1 MLRVLVL
8 EDDADLRS
16 ILCELLS
23 LSGADVGVS
32 AGSLEE
38 LRRERAAALGCGLA
52 LLDINLGAGVPSGLD
67 VYRWLR
73 DNGFSGR
80 TVFLTGHARS
90 HPLVREALEL
100 KNVQV
105 LSKPI
110 EAGALLA
117 LVGDGARGTGTDQA

>member
-8 EDDADLRS
+8 EDDADLRA
-16 ILCELLS
+16 ILCELLL
-23 LSGADVGVS
+23 LSGAEACVS
-32 AGSLEE
+32 AVSVAE
-38 LRRERAAALGCGLA
+38 LQRKRVEALGCGLA

-67 VYRWLR
+67 AYRWLKE
-73 DNGFSGR
+73 NGFSGR

-100 KNVQV
+100 THVQV

-110 EAGALLA
+110 ESKVLLA
-117 LVGDGARGTGTDQA
+117 LVRDASHGTGTA

>member
-8 EDDADLRS
+8 EDDADLRT

-23 LSGADVGVS
+23 LSGADACVS
-32 AGSLEE
+32 AGSVADLKGKHTE
-38 LRRERAAALGCGLA
+38 ALGCGLA

-67 VYRWLR
+67 AYRWLKE
-73 DNGFSGR
+73 NGFSGK

-100 KNVQV
+100 THVQV

-110 EAGALLA
+110 EAKVLLS
-117 LVGDGARGTGTDQA
+117 LLRDGSHGTGAA

>member
-8 EDDADLRS
+8 EDDADLRT

-23 LSGADVGVS
+23 LSGAEECVR

-38 LRRERAAALGCGLA
+38 VKRKRVEALGCGLA

-67 VYRWLR
+67 AYRWLKE
-73 DNGFSGR
+73 NGFTGR

-100 KNVQV
+100 TNVQV
-105 LSKPI
+105 VSKPI
-110 EAGALLA
+110 ESKVLLA
-117 LVGDGARGTGTDQA
+117 LVRGGSHGSGTA

>member
-8 EDDADLRS
+8 EDDDDLRA

-23 LSGADVGVS
+23 LSGADGCVS
-32 AGSLEE
+32 ARSLAE
-38 LRRERAAALGCGLA
+38 LKLESAEALGCTLA

-67 VYRWLR
+67 AYRWLK

-100 KNVQV
+100 THVQV

-110 EAGALLA
+110 ESKVLLE
-117 LVGDGARGTGTDQA
+117 LVGSASHGTGTA

>member
-8 EDDADLRS
+8 EDDTDLRT

-23 LSGADVGVS
+23 LSGAEACVG
-32 AGSLEE
+32 AGSLAEVQRKGAE
-38 LRRERAAALGCGLA
+38 ALGCGLA

-67 VYRWLR
+67 AYRWLKE
-73 DNGFSGR
+73 NGFSGR

-100 KNVQV
+100 TNVQV
-105 LSKPI
+105 VSKPI
-110 EAGALLA
+110 ESKVLLS
-117 LVGDGARGTGTDQA
+117 LVRVGSHGTGTA

>member
-8 EDDADLRS
+8 EDDEDLRS

-23 LSGADVGVS
+23 LSGAEGCVS

-38 LRRERAAALGCGLA
+38 LRRQGGEALGCGLA

-67 VYRWLR
+67 AYRWLK
-73 DNGFSGR
+73 DNGFPGR

-90 HPLVREALEL
+90 HPLVRQTLEL
-100 KNVQV
+100 ENVQV

-110 EAGALLA
+110 ASKVLLE
-117 LVGDGARGTGTDQA
+117 LVGGGSHGTGTT

>member
-8 EDDADLRS
+8 EDDEDLRS

-23 LSGADVGVS
+23 LSGADACVSVGS
-32 AGSLEE
+32 FEE
-38 LRRERAAALGCGLA
+38 LRRNQVEGLGCGLA
-52 LLDINLGAGVPSGLD
+52 LLDINLGAEVPSGLD
-67 VYRWLR
+67 AYRWLK

-80 TVFLTGHARS
+80 CIFFTGHARS

-100 KNVQV
+100 PNVQV

-110 EAGALLA
+110 ESQVLLS
-117 LVGDGARGTGTDQA
+117 LVWGGSHGSGTP

>member
-8 EDDADLRS
+8 EDDADLRT

-23 LSGADVGVS
+23 LSGADACVGV
-32 AGSLEE
+32 GSLAE
-38 LRRERAAALGCGLA
+38 LQRGHVEALGYGLA

-67 VYRWLR
+67 VYRWLK

-100 KNVQV
+100 THVQV

-110 EAGALLA
+110 ESKVLLA
-117 LVGDGARGTGTDQA
+117 LVRDASHGTGTA

>member
-8 EDDADLRS
+8 EDDGDLRS

-23 LSGADVGVS
+23 LSGADACVS
-32 AGSLEE
+32 AGSFEE
-38 LRRERAAALGCGLA
+38 LRRKGAEALGCGLA

-67 VYRWLR
+67 AHRWLQ
-73 DNGFSGR
+73 DNGFPGR

-110 EAGALLA
+110 ESSALVA
-117 LVGDGARGTGTDQA
+117 LVGDVSDGTGTA